1 MKKLLLILLIIIS
14 KLTLSQ
20 SVLDS
25 LVVVKINEFRIS
37 KNLTSLSIDTQ
48 RHQLALDHCN
58 SLLEDS
64 LIGHSDF
71 EFKLTNDFI
80 GENISHCN
88 LNVRNRSYDPVIV
101 AEKIVKLWIDSPQ
114 HRNVLLGINFK
125 KVGCST
131 VTKRKTTGVVNVEN
145 FTFITTLLVTD

>member
-1 MKKLLLILLIIIS
+1 M
-14 KLTLSQ
+14 
-20 SVLDS
+20 
-25 LVVVKINEFRIS
+25 S
-37 KNLTSLSIDTQ
+37 KNLNQLSIDSH

-58 SLLEDS
+58 TLLQDS
-64 LIGHSDF
+64 LIRHSDF
-71 EFKLTNDFI
+71 EFKLTNSNI

-88 LNVRNRSYDPVIV
+88 FNVRNRSYDPVIV

-131 VTKRKTTGVVNVEN
+131 VTKRKTTGIVNVEN
-145 FTFITTLLVTD
+145 FTFITTLLLTD